1 MKLEDLPT
9 SLEKIDYVI
18 AETRITFVIYVS
30 GYRCNFDRIH
40 IDDETQSFF
49 DCL

>member
-18 AETRITFVIYVS
+18 AETRFMSLVN
-30 GYRCNFDRIH
+30 RCNFDRIH
-40 IDDETQSFF
+40 VDDETQSFF